1 MNFSQGEC
9 TPSSAWLCPKGKYVF
24 KSSACWVTVRQW
36 LRYVCMCR
44 VWGVCRYVWQ
54 VWINDCMQ
62 RWGAGEGRGGG
73 MEEQAW
79 AYTAQGEDH
88 LLVGNWHL
96 PTNDFLSVVEKLNKT
111 VSSQDF
117 VPNHILHLTLSW
129 TEDRVPPAGVAK
141 SVQPLQISSEFLL
154 QSCPTLQHNGLQH
167 SRLPCPSPVPGAC
180 SNSCPSS
187 VIPSKHLILSCPL
200 PLLSVFPCIRVFF
213 NESEN

>member
-9 TPSSAWLCPKGKYVF
+9 IPISAWLCPKGKYVF

-36 LRYVCMCR
+36 LRYVCMCH

-54 VWINDCMQ
+54 VWINDYMQ
-62 RWGAGEGRGGG
+62 RWGTGEGRGGG
-73 MEEQAW
+73 TEEQAW

-96 PTNDFLSVVEKLNKT
+96 PTNDFLSVVGKLNET
-111 VSSQDF
+111 VSLQDF
-117 VPNHILHLTLSW
+117 VPNHILYLTLSW
-129 TEDRVPPAGVAK
+129 TEDRVPPAGAAK
-141 SVQPLQISSEFLL
+141 SVQPLPISAEFLFQYVQL
-154 QSCPTLQHNGLQH
+154 CNTMDCSIPGCPVHHQFWGLLKRM
-167 SRLPCPSPVPGAC
+167 SIK
-180 SNSCPSS
+180 S
-187 VIPSKHLILSCPL
+187 VKPSKHLILSCPL